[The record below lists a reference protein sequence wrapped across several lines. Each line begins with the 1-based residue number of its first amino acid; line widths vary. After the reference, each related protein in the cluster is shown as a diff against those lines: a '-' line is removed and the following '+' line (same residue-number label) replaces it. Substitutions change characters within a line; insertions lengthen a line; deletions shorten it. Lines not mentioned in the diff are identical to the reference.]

1 MKYITEQ
8 QIRKVI
14 REEIKSY
21 LLEQE
26 EPKKDDK
33 PKSKFRKILT
43 STAVALLGF
52 FAGTSYNPEVQ
63 AVIPEPI
70 EDIGSDDASGGGGS
84 GGGGS
89 GLEELSNLIEDT
101 TKELIKLGATEQYAQ
116 SLISRT
122 VEYGNIEFEI
132 RAKGIKDENRGA
144 EYVSFMLS
152 RFSALQNP
160 EALSKVAAQDF
171 LQRAQSVGTHR
182 IMAAQ
187 INPETGET
195 TVGTPIPS
203 YSLQVAFAYEML
215 TIVEEEDKLPEE
227 TPKVYTQMI
236 VDSFNK
242 ETNSYVIIP
251 TILPFFQQVAKEG
264 SPFEKAILDV
274 IPQVKVDASTFEE
287 EQNNNVMEKINKGVG
302 ATVRNKESVEE
313 NKVNKLRQKINEL
326 RGVYV

>member
-1 MKYITEQ
+1 MKRITEQ

-33 PKSKFRKILT
+33 PKSKFKKIIT

-63 AVIPEPI
+63 AVIPAPI
-70 EDIGSDDASGGGGS
+70 EDIGSDSGS

-89 GLEELSNLIEDT
+89 GLEEISKLIDSTYE
-101 TKELIKLGATEQYAQ
+101 ELIKLGATEQYAQ

-132 RAKGIKDENRGA
+132 RVKGIKDENRA
-144 EYVSFMLS
+144 KEYESFMLS

-160 EALSKVAAQDF
+160 EALSTVAAQDF

-215 TIVEEEDKLPEE
+215 TIVEEEEK
-227 TPKVYTQMI
+227 TKQNVYTKMI
-236 VDSFNK
+236 VKSFNK

-264 SPFEKAILDV
+264 SPFQKAILDV
-274 IPQVKVDASTFEE
+274 IPQVSVAATIFEE
-287 EQNNNVMEKINKGVG
+287 EQNNNVMEKINKQLG
-302 ATVRNKESVEE
+302 ATVRNKKSVEE

>member
-1 MKYITEQ
+1 MKRLTEQ
-8 QIRKVI
+8 QVRKVI
-14 REEIKSY
+14 REEIRYY

-33 PKSKFRKILT
+33 PKSKFRKIIT

-52 FAGTSYNPEVQ
+52 FAGTSYDPEVQ
-63 AVIPEPI
+63 AVIPTPI
-70 EDIGSDDASGGGGS
+70 EDIGSDSDDGSGG

-89 GLEELSNLIEDT
+89 GLEEISKLIDATYE
-101 TKELIKLGATEQYAQ
+101 ELVKLGATDQYAQ
-116 SLISRT
+116 SLVSRT

-132 RAKGIKDENRGA
+132 RVKKTGIKNENRA
-144 EYVSFMLS
+144 KEYEAFMLS

-160 EALSKVAAQDF
+160 EALSNVASQDF

-182 IMAAQ
+182 IMMAQ

-195 TVGTPIPS
+195 SVGTPIPS

-215 TIVEEEDKLPEE
+215 SIVEEEEE
-227 TPKVYTQMI
+227 TKQNVYTKMI

-242 ETNSYVIIP
+242 ETNSYVVKP

-264 SPFEKAILDV
+264 SPFQKAILDV
-274 IPQVKVDASTFEE
+274 IPQVRVDASIFEE
-287 EQNNNVMEKINKGVG
+287 EQNNNVMEKINKQLG
-302 ATVRNKESVEE
+302 ATVRNKKSVEE

>member
-1 MKYITEQ
+1 MKNITEQ

-33 PKSKFRKILT
+33 PKFQFKKIIT

-52 FAGTSYNPEVQ
+52 LAGTSYNPEVQ
-63 AVIPEPI
+63 AVIPAPI
-70 EDIGSDDASGGGGS
+70 EDIGSDGGS

-89 GLEELSNLIEDT
+89 GLEELSNLIELT
-101 TKELIKLGATEQYAQ
+101 TEELIKLGATEQYAQ

-122 VEYGNIEFEI
+122 VEYGNIEFE
-132 RAKGIKDENRGA
+132 RYVTKKGIKDQDRA
-144 EYVSFMLS
+144 EQYESFMLS
-152 RFSALQNP
+152 RFSALQNT
-160 EALSKVAAQDF
+160 EALSKVASQDF
-171 LQRAQSVGTHR
+171 LQQAQSVGTHR
-182 IMAAQ
+182 IMATQ
-187 INPETGET
+187 IKPVTRETK
-195 TVGTPIPS
+195 VGTPIPS

-215 TIVEEEDKLPEE
+215 TIVEEEEK
-227 TPKVYTQMI
+227 TNQNVYTKMI

-242 ETNSYVIIP
+242 ETNSYIVRP

-264 SPFEKAILDV
+264 SPFQKAILD
-274 IPQVKVDASTFEE
+274 IMPQVKVDASIFEE
-287 EQNNNVMEKINKGVG
+287 EQNNNVMEKINKKLG
-302 ATVRNKESVEE
+302 ATVRNKKSVEE

>member
-1 MKYITEQ
+1 MKHITEQ

-26 EPKKDDK
+26 KPKKDDK
-33 PKSKFRKILT
+33 PKSKFKKIIT

-63 AVIPEPI
+63 AVIPAPI
-70 EDIGSDDASGGGGS
+70 EDIGSDDASGGGG
-84 GGGGS
+84 GS
-89 GLEELSNLIEDT
+89 GLEEISKLIDSTYE
-101 TKELIKLGATEQYAQ
+101 ELIKLGATDQYAQ

-132 RAKGIKDENRGA
+132 RVKGKGIKDENRA
-144 EYVSFMLS
+144 KEYESFMLS

-160 EALSKVAAQDF
+160 EALSKVASQDF
-171 LQRAQSVGTHR
+171 LQQAQSVGTHR
-182 IMAAQ
+182 IMATQ
-187 INPETGET
+187 IKPVTGET
-195 TVGTPIPS
+195 KFGTPIPS

-215 TIVEEEDKLPEE
+215 TIVEEEEE
-227 TPKVYTQMI
+227 TKQNVYTKMI

-242 ETNSYVIIP
+242 ETNSYIVKP

-264 SPFEKAILDV
+264 SPFQKAILD
-274 IPQVKVDASTFEE
+274 IMPQVKVDASIFEE
-287 EQNNNVMEKINKGVG
+287 EQNNNVMEKINKQLG
-302 ATVRNKESVEE
+302 ATVRNKKSIEE

>member
-1 MKYITEQ
+1 MKRLTEQ

-14 REEIKSY
+14 REEIRSY

-26 EPKKDDK
+26 ELKKDDK
-33 PKSKFRKILT
+33 PKSKFRKIIT

-63 AVIPEPI
+63 AVIPAPI
-70 EDIGSDDASGGGGS
+70 ENIGSDSGSGGG

-89 GLEELSNLIEDT
+89 GLEEISKLIDATYE
-101 TKELIKLGATEQYAQ
+101 ELIKLGATEQYAQ
-116 SLISRT
+116 SLVSRT

-132 RAKGIKDENRGA
+132 RVKKTGIKNENRA
-144 EYVSFMLS
+144 KEYEAFMLS

-160 EALSKVAAQDF
+160 EALSKVASQDF
-171 LQRAQSVGTHR
+171 LQQAQSVGTHR
-182 IMAAQ
+182 IMSAQ

-195 TVGTPIPS
+195 SIGTPIPS

-215 TIVEEEDKLPEE
+215 TIVEEEEK
-227 TPKVYTQMI
+227 TNQNVYTKMI

-242 ETNSYVIIP
+242 ETNSYVVKP

-264 SPFEKAILDV
+264 SPFQKAILDV
-274 IPQVKVDASTFEE
+274 IPQVNVAASIFEE
-287 EQNNNVMEKINKGVG
+287 EQNNNVMEKINKQLG
-302 ATVRNKESVEE
+302 ATVRNKKSVEE
-313 NKVNKLRQKINEL
+313 NKVNDLRQKINEL

>member
-1 MKYITEQ
+1 MKRITEQ

-33 PKSKFRKILT
+33 PKSKFRKIIT

-63 AVIPEPI
+63 AVIPAPI
-70 EDIGSDDASGGGGS
+70 ENIGSDSGSGGG

-89 GLEELSNLIEDT
+89 GLEEISKLIDSTYE
-101 TKELIKLGATEQYAQ
+101 ELIKLGATEQYAQ

-132 RAKGIKDENRGA
+132 RVKGKGIKDENRA
-144 EYVSFMLS
+144 KEYESFMLS

-160 EALSKVAAQDF
+160 EALSTVAAQDF

-215 TIVEEEDKLPEE
+215 TIVEEEEK
-227 TPKVYTQMI
+227 TKQNVYTKMI
-236 VDSFNK
+236 VKSFNK

-264 SPFEKAILDV
+264 SPFQKAILDV
-274 IPQVKVDASTFEE
+274 IPQVSVAATIFEE
-287 EQNNNVMEKINKGVG
+287 EQNNNVMEKINKELG
-302 ATVRNKESVEE
+302 ATVRNKKSVEE

>member
-63 AVIPEPI
+63 AVIPAPI
-70 EDIGSDDASGGGGS
+70 EDIGSDGASGGG

-89 GLEELSNLIEDT
+89 GLEEISKLIDSTYE
-101 TKELIKLGATEQYAQ
+101 ELIKLGATEQYAQ

-132 RAKGIKDENRGA
+132 RVKGKGIKDENRA
-144 EYVSFMLS
+144 KEYESFMLS

-215 TIVEEEDKLPEE
+215 TIVEEEEK
-227 TPKVYTQMI
+227 TKQNVYTKMI
-236 VDSFNK
+236 VKSFNK

-264 SPFEKAILDV
+264 SPFQKAILDV
-274 IPQVKVDASTFEE
+274 IPQVSVAATIFEE
-287 EQNNNVMEKINKGVG
+287 EQNNNVMEKINKELG
-302 ATVRNKESVEE
+302 ATVRNKKSVEE

>member
-1 MKYITEQ
+1 MKRITEQ

-33 PKSKFRKILT
+33 PKFQFKKIIT
-43 STAVALLGF
+43 STAVALLAF
-52 FAGTSYNPEVQ
+52 FAGTSYDPEVQ
-63 AVIPEPI
+63 AVIPAPI
-70 EDIGSDDASGGGGS
+70 EDIGSDGASGGG

-89 GLEELSNLIEDT
+89 GLEEISKLIDSTYE
-101 TKELIKLGATEQYAQ
+101 ELIKLGATEQYAQ

-132 RAKGIKDENRGA
+132 RVKGKGIKDENRA
-144 EYVSFMLS
+144 KEYESFMLS

-182 IMAAQ
+182 IMATQ
-187 INPETGET
+187 IKPVTGET
-195 TVGTPIPS
+195 KVGTPIPS

-215 TIVEEEDKLPEE
+215 TIVEEEEK
-227 TPKVYTQMI
+227 TKQNVYTKMI
-236 VDSFNK
+236 VKSFNK

-274 IPQVKVDASTFEE
+274 IPQVKVDASIFEE
-287 EQNNNVMEKINKGVG
+287 EQNNNVMEKINKKSG
-302 ATVRNKESVEE
+302 ATVRNKKSVEE

>member
-1 MKYITEQ
+1 MKNITEQ

-14 REEIKSY
+14 REEIRSY

-26 EPKKDDK
+26 ELKKDDK
-33 PKSKFRKILT
+33 PKSKFRKIIT

-63 AVIPEPI
+63 AVIPAPI
-70 EDIGSDDASGGGGS
+70 ENIGSDSGSGGG

-89 GLEELSNLIEDT
+89 GLEEISKLIDATYE
-101 TKELIKLGATEQYAQ
+101 ELIKLGATEQYAQ
-116 SLISRT
+116 SLVSRT

-132 RAKGIKDENRGA
+132 RVKKTGIKNENRA
-144 EYVSFMLS
+144 KEYEAFMLS

-171 LQRAQSVGTHR
+171 LQQAQSVGTHR
-182 IMAAQ
+182 IMATQ
-187 INPETGET
+187 IKPETGET
-195 TVGTPIPS
+195 SIGTPIPS

-215 TIVEEEDKLPEE
+215 SIVEEEEK
-227 TPKVYTQMI
+227 TNQNVYTKMI
-236 VDSFNK
+236 VDYFNK
-242 ETNSYVIIP
+242 ETNSYIVKP

-264 SPFEKAILDV
+264 SPFQKAILDV
-274 IPQVKVDASTFEE
+274 IPQVSVVASIFEE
-287 EQNNNVMEKINKGVG
+287 EQNNNVMEKINKQLG
-302 ATVRNKESVEE
+302 ATVRNKKSVEE
-313 NKVNKLRQKINEL
+313 NKVNDLRQKINEL

>member
-1 MKYITEQ
+1 MKRLTEQ
-8 QIRKVI
+8 QVRKVI
-14 REEIKSY
+14 REEIRYY

-33 PKSKFRKILT
+33 PKSKFRKIIT

-63 AVIPEPI
+63 AVIPTPI
-70 EDIGSDDASGGGGS
+70 EDIGSDSDDGS
-84 GGGGS
+84 GGGS
-89 GLEELSNLIEDT
+89 DLEEISKLIDATYE
-101 TKELIKLGATEQYAQ
+101 ELVKLGATDQYAQ
-116 SLISRT
+116 SLVSRT

-132 RAKGIKDENRGA
+132 RAKQTGIKNENRA
-144 EYVSFMLS
+144 KEYESFMLS

-160 EALSKVAAQDF
+160 EALSKVASQDF

-182 IMAAQ
+182 IMMAQ

-195 TVGTPIPS
+195 SIGTPIPS

-215 TIVEEEDKLPEE
+215 TIVEEEEE
-227 TPKVYTQMI
+227 TKQNVYTKMI

-242 ETNSYVIIP
+242 ETNSYVVKP

-264 SPFEKAILDV
+264 SPFQKAILDV
-274 IPQVKVDASTFEE
+274 IPQVNVAASIFEE
-287 EQNNNVMEKINKGVG
+287 EQNNNVMEKINKQLG
-302 ATVRNKESVEE
+302 ATVRNKKSVEE

>member
-1 MKYITEQ
+1 MKRITEQ

-33 PKSKFRKILT
+33 PKSKFKKIIT
-43 STAVALLGF
+43 STAVALLAF
-52 FAGTSYNPEVQ
+52 FAGTSYDPEVQ
-63 AVIPEPI
+63 AVIPAPI
-70 EDIGSDDASGGGGS
+70 EDIGSDGASGGG

-89 GLEELSNLIEDT
+89 GLEEISKLIDSTYE
-101 TKELIKLGATEQYAQ
+101 ELIKLGATEQYAQ

-132 RAKGIKDENRGA
+132 RVKGKGIKDENRA
-144 EYVSFMLS
+144 KEYESFMLS

-215 TIVEEEDKLPEE
+215 TIVEEEEK
-227 TPKVYTQMI
+227 TKQNVYTKMI

-242 ETNSYVIIP
+242 ETNSYVIKP

-264 SPFEKAILDV
+264 SPFQKAILDV
-274 IPQVKVDASTFEE
+274 IPQVKVDASIFEE
-287 EQNNNVMEKINKGVG
+287 EQNNNVMEKINKGLG
-302 ATVRNKESVEE
+302 ARVRNKESVEE

>member
-1 MKYITEQ
+1 MKRITEQ

-33 PKSKFRKILT
+33 PKSKFRKIIT

-52 FAGTSYNPEVQ
+52 LAGTSYNPEVQ
-63 AVIPEPI
+63 AVIPAPI
-70 EDIGSDDASGGGGS
+70 EDIGSDGGS

-89 GLEELSNLIEDT
+89 GLEKLSNLIELT
-101 TKELIKLGATEQYAQ
+101 TEELIKLGATEQYAQ

-122 VEYGNIEFEI
+122 VEYGNIEFE
-132 RAKGIKDENRGA
+132 RYVTKKGIKDQDRA
-144 EYVSFMLS
+144 EQYESFMLS

-160 EALSKVAAQDF
+160 EALSKVASQDF
-171 LQRAQSVGTHR
+171 LQQAQSVGTHR
-182 IMAAQ
+182 IMATQ
-187 INPETGET
+187 IKPVTRETSI
-195 TVGTPIPS
+195 GTPIPS

-215 TIVEEEDKLPEE
+215 TIVEEEDKLPKE

-264 SPFEKAILDV
+264 SPFQKAILDV
-274 IPQVKVDASTFEE
+274 IPQVKVDASIFEE
-287 EQNNNVMEKINKGVG
+287 EQNNNVMEKINKGLG
-302 ATVRNKESVEE
+302 ATVRNKKSVEE

>member
-1 MKYITEQ
+1 MKRITEQ

-33 PKSKFRKILT
+33 PKSKFKKIIT
-43 STAVALLGF
+43 STAVALLAF
-52 FAGTSYNPEVQ
+52 FAGTSYDPEVQ
-63 AVIPEPI
+63 AVIPAPI
-70 EDIGSDDASGGGGS
+70 EDIGSDGASGGG

-89 GLEELSNLIEDT
+89 GLEEISKLIDSTYE
-101 TKELIKLGATEQYAQ
+101 ELIKLGATEQYAQ

-132 RAKGIKDENRGA
+132 RVKGKGIKDENRA
-144 EYVSFMLS
+144 KEYESFMLS

-215 TIVEEEDKLPEE
+215 TIVEEEEK
-227 TPKVYTQMI
+227 TKQNVYTKMI

-264 SPFEKAILDV
+264 SPFQKAILDV
-274 IPQVKVDASTFEE
+274 IPQVSVAATIFEE
-287 EQNNNVMEKINKGVG
+287 EQNNNVMEKINKQLG
-302 ATVRNKESVEE
+302 ATVRNKKSVEE

>member
-1 MKYITEQ
+1 MKRLTEQ

-14 REEIKSY
+14 REEIRYY

-33 PKSKFRKILT
+33 PKSKFRKIIT

-63 AVIPEPI
+63 AVIPTPI
-70 EDIGSDDASGGGGS
+70 ENIGSDSNDGSGGG

-89 GLEELSNLIEDT
+89 GLEEISKLIEAT
-101 TKELIKLGATEQYAQ
+101 YEELIKLGATEQYAQ
-116 SLISRT
+116 SLVSRT

-132 RAKGIKDENRGA
+132 RVKQTGIKNENRA
-144 EYVSFMLS
+144 KEYESFMLS

-215 TIVEEEDKLPEE
+215 TIVEEEEK
-227 TPKVYTQMI
+227 TKQNVYTKMI
-236 VDSFNK
+236 VKSFNK

-264 SPFEKAILDV
+264 SPFQKAILDV
-274 IPQVKVDASTFEE
+274 IPQVRVDASIFEE
-287 EQNNNVMEKINKGVG
+287 EQNNNVMEKINKQLG
-302 ATVRNKESVEE
+302 ATVRNKKSVEE

>member
-1 MKYITEQ
+1 MKRLTEQ
-8 QIRKVI
+8 QVRKVI

-33 PKSKFRKILT
+33 PKSKFRKIIT
-43 STAVALLGF
+43 STAVALLAF
-52 FAGTSYNPEVQ
+52 FAGTSYDPEVQ
-63 AVIPEPI
+63 AVIPTPI
-70 EDIGSDDASGGGGS
+70 EDIGSDSDDGS

-89 GLEELSNLIEDT
+89 GLEEISKLIDATYE
-101 TKELIKLGATEQYAQ
+101 ELVKLGATDQYAQ
-116 SLISRT
+116 SLVSRT

-132 RAKGIKDENRGA
+132 RVKQTGIKNENRA
-144 EYVSFMLS
+144 KEYESFMLS

-171 LQRAQSVGTHR
+171 LQQAQSVGTHR
-182 IMAAQ
+182 IMSTQ
-187 INPETGET
+187 IDPKTGKT
-195 TVGTPIPS
+195 SIGTPIPS

-215 TIVEEEDKLPEE
+215 TIVEEEEK
-227 TPKVYTQMI
+227 TNQNVYTKMI

-242 ETNSYVIIP
+242 ETNSYVVKP

-264 SPFEKAILDV
+264 SPFQKAILDV
-274 IPQVKVDASTFEE
+274 IPQVSVVASIFEE
-287 EQNNNVMEKINKGVG
+287 EQNNNVMEKINKQLG
-302 ATVRNKESVEE
+302 ATVRNKKSVEE
-313 NKVNKLRQKINEL
+313 NKVNDLRQKINEL

>member
-1 MKYITEQ
+1 MKRITEQ

-26 EPKKDDK
+26 KPKKDDK
-33 PKSKFRKILT
+33 PKFQFRKIIT

-63 AVIPEPI
+63 AVIPAPI
-70 EDIGSDDASGGGGS
+70 EDIGSGS

-89 GLEELSNLIEDT
+89 DGSGLEKISNLIDET
-101 TKELIKLGATEQYAQ
+101 YKELIKLGATDQYAQ
-116 SLISRT
+116 SLVSRT

-132 RAKGIKDENRGA
+132 RVKETGIKDENRGA

-171 LQRAQSVGTHR
+171 LQQAQSVGTHR
-182 IMAAQ
+182 IMSTQ
-187 INPETGET
+187 IDPKTGKT
-195 TVGTPIPS
+195 SIGTPIPS

-215 TIVEEEDKLPEE
+215 TIVEEEEKLPEKE
-227 TPKVYTQMI
+227 PKVYTEMI
-236 VDSFNK
+236 VASFNK
-242 ETNSYVIIP
+242 QKNAYIVIP

-264 SPFEKAILDV
+264 SPFQKAILDV
-274 IPQVKVDASTFEE
+274 MPQVSVDASIFEE
-287 EQNNNVMEKINKGVG
+287 EQNNNAMEKINKGLG
-302 ATVRNKESVEE
+302 ATVRNKKSVEE